1 MVISIFTILG
11 TNLFSAKADR
21 LHSHSK
27 SEEPAISKVDSLNH
41 ISFTNR
47 FVDFDSSIDDANQAK
62 AIADS
67 IGYISGKAYALKNI
81 GTVKW
86 NKGEFAEAKELY
98 YKSLV
103 LYEELGDTSGIG
115 RLWNNIGLISIT
127 QDEYHTAIENIKNS
141 IKFSKIAKD
150 TVMLSTSY
158 LNIGICYYY
167 LKEYETAISYHNKSI
182 NYSLQSNDMLSL
194 ANNYSFLGAEYTIL
208 QQYKLALD
216 NLLQSLDL
224 YEKVDAQRG
233 MAHVYNLLSEYYLA
247 TNEFQKAIKYGE
259 KAIVISEK
267 LHSVINL
274 GEATNHLS
282 EAWAKLSNFKKAYEY
297 QSLSVKYQ
305 NELVDEKNKQKIAYI
320 TAEYNYEK
328 ELDKIEAEKQITNAK
343 QQKDIS
349 TRNII
354 IGIISI
360 VAFLLAIFAIF
371 LYRLN
376 RSRQKKN
383 QLLVSQKRSIDEKNE
398 QLEKMNA
405 ELNTLNVTKDKFF
418 SIIAHDLKN
427 PIYNLNSIAQIIS
440 QDYDTMEDEEKREY
454 ITLMVD
460 SSEHVYS
467 LLDNLLT
474 WSRSQ
479 RDKIDFLP
487 AEGDLTQ
494 VLTTT
499 INGAKLLAKNKNIKT
514 VVNINPEHTIFADFN
529 MLNTIVRNIISNAI
543 KFTPKN
549 GNIEIRSN
557 KNNQYVELSIKD
569 SGVGM
574 TKEKMETLFVTG
586 ENTSTPGTENESGTG
601 LGLIICKEF
610 ALRNGGDIVVKSQK
624 DSGTEFLI
632 LIPDANPNE

>member
-1 MVISIFTILG
+1 MISIFTILV
-11 TNLFSAKADR
+11 TNLFSTDTYKLDAP
-21 LHSHSK
+21 SK
-27 SEEPAISKVDSLNH
+27 SEELAISKVDSLNH
-41 ISFTNR
+41 ISFTKR
-47 FVDFDSSIDDANQAK
+47 FVDFDASIDYAK
-62 AIADS
+62 RAKSIADS
-67 IGYISGKAYALKNI
+67 IGYISGQAYAIKNI

-86 NKGEFAEAKELY
+86 NKGEFAEAKDLY

-103 LYEELGDTSGIG
+103 LYEELRDTSGIS

-127 QDEYHTAIENIKNS
+127 QDEYNVAIENLKSS
-141 IKFSKIAKD
+141 IQFSKIVRD
-150 TVMLSTSY
+150 TAMLSTAY

-167 LKEYETAISYHNKSI
+167 LKEYEAAISYHKKSI
-182 NYSLQSNDMLSL
+182 YYSLQSNDMLSL

-208 QQYKLALD
+208 KQYKPALE
-216 NLLQSLDL
+216 NLLKSLDIF
-224 YEKVDAQRG
+224 EREDATRG
-233 MAHVYNLLSEYYLA
+233 MAHVDNLLSEYYLA
-247 TNEFQKAIKYGE
+247 TNDFSKAIKYGE
-259 KAIVISEK
+259 KALKISENI
-267 LHSVINL
+267 HSLINL
-274 GEATNHLS
+274 FEATNHLS
-282 EAWAKLSNFKKAYEY
+282 KAWAELSDFKKAYEY
-297 QSLSVKYQ
+297 QGLAVKYQ
-305 NELVDEKNKQKIAYI
+305 KELIDEKNKQRIAYI

-328 ELDKIEAEKQITNAK
+328 ELDKIEVEKQITYAK

-349 TRNII
+349 ARNMI

-360 VAFLLAIFAIF
+360 VAFFLAMFAIF

-383 QLLVSQKRSIDEKNE
+383 QLLVSQKRSIDEKNV
-398 QLEKMNA
+398 QLEKMNT
-405 ELNTLNVTKDKFF
+405 ELNTLNKTKDKFF

-440 QDYDTMEDEEKREY
+440 QDYDTMEDKEKMEY
-454 ITLMVD
+454 ISLMVN

-467 LLDNLLT
+467 LLENLLT

-479 RDKIDFLP
+479 RDKIDFMP
-487 AEGDLTQ
+487 AEGNLIQ
-494 VLTTT
+494 ILTTT
-499 INGAKLLAKNKNIKT
+499 INGAKLSATNKNIKIG
-514 VVNINPEHTIFADFN
+514 VDIKQDHAIFSDFN

-549 GNIEIRSN
+549 GNIEISSH

-574 TKEKMETLFVTG
+574 TKEKIETLFVTG

-610 ALRNGGDIVVKSQK
+610 ALRNGGDIIVKSQK
-624 DSGTEFLI
+624 DMGTEFLV
-632 LIPDANPNE
+632 LIPDANPNA